1 MTSRPGVALGVG
13 GLALFA
19 LLLVL
24 GQPGWAYL
32 ALVVGL
38 VALSLVSRLPLHAQI
53 ALGALLGVVFGLVP
67 GSGIEL
73 ARPAGRI
80 FIKLLTMLI
89 APMILLSI
97 TAGVA
102 RMGDARQVGALGLRT
117 VALYLVTMA
126 MAVLT
131 GLVAVNLFEPGA
143 GGSLRETELFRSTV
157 GEAVPLA
164 GERDLTGFLFDAVY
178 GALSNPFASLAEGRI
193 LPVVV
198 FSILLGLAL
207 VQLRPETSRAAV
219 EAVESGY
226 AAIMKI
232 ISWFLRLAPV
242 GIFALVGHLV
252 ASVGFG
258 VLFES
263 LLGFSAVV
271 IGATLFHGAITLP
284 ALVLW
289 LAGVPP
295 RRLFRGLRDALWVA
309 FSTSSSA
316 ATLPVTTR
324 CVEEN
329 LEVPQSVSSFVL
341 PLGATVNMDGTA
353 LYEAIAALF
362 VANVYGLELDLAA
375 QLVIFGMAMLMS
387 IGAPGIPSAGM
398 VTMVVVLEA
407 VGLPV
412 EAVAVLIAIDRFLD
426 TFRTMVNVE
435 GDAVVAICVARA

>member
-1 MTSRPGVALGVG
+1 
-13 GLALFA
+13 
-19 LLLVL
+19 
-24 GQPGWAYL
+24 
-32 ALVVGL
+32 
-38 VALSLVSRLPLHAQI
+38 
-53 ALGALLGVVFGLVP
+53 
-67 GSGIEL
+67 
-73 ARPAGRI
+73 
-80 FIKLLTMLI
+80 
-89 APMILLSI
+89 
-97 TAGVA
+97 
-102 RMGDARQVGALGLRT
+102 
-117 VALYLVTMA
+117 
-126 MAVLT
+126 
-131 GLVAVNLFEPGA
+131 
-143 GGSLRETELFRSTV
+143 
-157 GEAVPLA
+157 
-164 GERDLTGFLFDAVY
+164 
-178 GALSNPFASLAEGRI
+178 
-193 LPVVV
+193 
-198 FSILLGLAL
+198 
-207 VQLRPETSRAAV
+207 
-219 EAVESGY
+219 
-226 AAIMKI
+226 
-232 ISWFLRLAPV
+232 
-242 GIFALVGHLV
+242 
-252 ASVGFG
+252 
-258 VLFES
+258 
-263 LLGFSAVV
+263 V